1 MFAASLVVLCAPVIA
16 SSFVGDSTGVDSTR
30 VVEMPPMVISASRWQ
45 ERSSTVSRQILR
57 MDVRDVQQ
65 RNPGTMAD
73 LVESSGEVFMQRSQM
88 GGGSPRLRGFAANSV
103 LLVVDGV
110 RLNNAIYRSGNLQN
124 LIQLDANA
132 LSSTEVLFGPGS
144 VQYGSDAMGGV
155 LVFTTK
161 DPLLSPSGFFAHT
174 SSLARYASATTERT
188 LSAEASFSWENV
200 ATYTSVTASMF
211 GDVRS
216 GRTMPSAAPT
226 FGLRT
231 FEVKRIDG
239 RDSIVP
245 TSDPHLQSP
254 SGYSQV
260 NVLQKVLWKI
270 DDVWSLTY
278 GGHLSTSTDIP
289 RYDRLVELRNGR
301 PRSAEWYY
309 GPQFWTLQSLTAKAT
324 SLGSV
329 VNDVVATASFQ
340 WYEESRHNRNLGN
353 DWLRHQEERVAI
365 TNLNIDGRTRLQPG
379 SSIDRDLYYGI
390 EVSYQDIS
398 SVASQENIVSGL
410 RTPAATRYPDG
421 GSTYTT
427 YAAYSQLRWGFGSD
441 VTVAVGLRGT
451 AVSLQ
456 SAITDSSV
464 FSLPF
469 STITMTNGA
478 VTGSLGA
485 TWIVSE
491 LITVHGNVANGFRAP
506 NVDDVA
512 KVFESAG
519 GQLVVPNP
527 GLGPVTVTTAELGVE
542 VRPIVGLALTSSV
555 YRSWLT
561 NAIEVRPFT
570 FNGRDSIVFDG
581 VPSAVVA
588 PQNFGTGRIAG
599 LSCGVDYRAY
609 PWRVMVTATYV
620 TGRDE
625 TNDFPLEKVTPSFG
639 RFHMGWYPFDIV
651 NVSLDVR
658 WSAAWT
664 MDMISPIDEAVMGI
678 QYPNGGLPSWT
689 VADLRTSV
697 DISTSWTIQAAV
709 ENIFDLHYRS
719 AQSGISA
726 PGRNVVLAVRFR
738 S

>member
-1 MFAASLVVLCAPVIA
+1 MNNSVRWSMFAASLVVLCAPVIA

-231 FEVKRIDG
+231 FEVKRLDG
-239 RDSIVP
+239 RDSVVA

-270 DDVWSLTY
+270 DDV
-278 GGHLSTSTDIP
+278 
-289 RYDRLVELRNGR
+289 
-301 PRSAEWYY
+301 
-309 GPQFWTLQSLTAKAT
+309 
-324 SLGSV
+324 
-329 VNDVVATASFQ
+329 
-340 WYEESRHNRNLGN
+340 
-353 DWLRHQEERVAI
+353 
-365 TNLNIDGRTRLQPG
+365 
-379 SSIDRDLYYGI
+379 
-390 EVSYQDIS
+390 
-398 SVASQENIVSGL
+398 
-410 RTPAATRYPDG
+410 
-421 GSTYTT
+421 
-427 YAAYSQLRWGFGSD
+427 
-441 VTVAVGLRGT
+441 
-451 AVSLQ
+451 
-456 SAITDSSV
+456 
-464 FSLPF
+464 
-469 STITMTNGA
+469 
-478 VTGSLGA
+478 
-485 TWIVSE
+485 
-491 LITVHGNVANGFRAP
+491 
-506 NVDDVA
+506 
-512 KVFESAG
+512 
-519 GQLVVPNP
+519 
-527 GLGPVTVTTAELGVE
+527 
-542 VRPIVGLALTSSV
+542 
-555 YRSWLT
+555 
-561 NAIEVRPFT
+561 
-570 FNGRDSIVFDG
+570 
-581 VPSAVVA
+581 
-588 PQNFGTGRIAG
+588 
-599 LSCGVDYRAY
+599 
-609 PWRVMVTATYV
+609 
-620 TGRDE
+620 
-625 TNDFPLEKVTPSFG
+625 
-639 RFHMGWYPFDIV
+639 
-651 NVSLDVR
+651 
-658 WSAAWT
+658 
-664 MDMISPIDEAVMGI
+664 
-678 QYPNGGLPSWT
+678 
-689 VADLRTSV
+689 
-697 DISTSWTIQAAV
+697 
-709 ENIFDLHYRS
+709 
-719 AQSGISA
+719 
-726 PGRNVVLAVRFR
+726 
-738 S
+738 